1 MSENSQTRP
10 SMDSL
15 SPVVVK
21 LSEAATI
28 DVVGSNL
35 IGAYTVTLD
44 GSPVTLVNPT
54 TTSCPVELVGPA
66 VQESGPVVRTLAN
79 GQTASLPRDYKDFSR
94 AFVTSTQYMAG
105 ELGGLSGADALCTS
119 RAAAAGL
126 VGSYRAWLADST
138 GSPATRFAPVSS
150 GYVRLDGALLAND
163 LPDLLDGYVVEPLN
177 IKWFGPVVTKLVWT
191 DSYPGQTG
199 CVARVRPP

>member
-1 MSENSQTRP
+1 
-10 SMDSL
+10 MDSL

-54 TTSCPVELVGPA
+54 TTSFSFDMVASA
-66 VQESGPVVRTLAN
+66 VQEIVPVVMTLAN
-79 GQTASLPRDYKDFSR
+79 GQTASLPLDYKDFSR

-163 LPDLLDGYVVEPLN
+163 LPDLLDGYVVAPLN
-177 IKWFGPVVTKLVWT
+177 INEFGTVETNLVWT
-191 DSYPGQTG
+191 N
-199 CVARVRPP
+199 VAAGGTVEGSNHCSD